1 MDNYAAIKTND
12 NRDFPDGPVTKTLCP
27 SAGGPGFDPWSGN

>member
-12 NRDFPDGPVTKTLCP
+12 NRDFPDGPVAETLCP
-27 SAGGPGFDPWSGN
+27 SAGAWV